1 MAKKLLSKVEKAQ
14 MHKAG
19 VLTSDDLVALKQA
32 VEEMP
37 TLEQKVANLTE
48 KQIKK
53 IVEKYGVDPVNTL
66 DSLKGYIHCG
76 ISYQAAMQYKSL
88 KSVL

>member
-1 MAKKLLSKVEKAQ
+1 MEKKLTKIEKAQ
-14 MHKAG
+14 MHKAS
-19 VLTSDDLVALKQA
+19 VLTSDDFVALKTA
-32 VEEMP
+32 GEEIPM
-37 TLEQKVANLTE
+37 LEQKVANLTE

-66 DSLKGYIHCG
+66 DSLKAALHLGL
-76 ISYQAAMQYKSL
+76 SYPAALQYKSL

>member
-1 MAKKLLSKVEKAQ
+1 MEKKLTKIEKAQ

-19 VLTSDDLVALKQA
+19 VLTSDDLVALKTA

-37 TLEQKVANLTE
+37 MLEQKVANLTE

-66 DSLKGYIHCG
+66 DSLKAALHLGL
-76 ISYQAAMQYKSL
+76 SYQTALQYKSL